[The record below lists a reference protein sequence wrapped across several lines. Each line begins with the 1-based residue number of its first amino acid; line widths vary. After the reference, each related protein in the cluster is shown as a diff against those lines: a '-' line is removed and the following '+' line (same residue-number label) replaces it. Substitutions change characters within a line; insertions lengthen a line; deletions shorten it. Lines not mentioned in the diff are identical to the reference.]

1 MPSSEVVTLRL
12 SPAVSR
18 QLARLAR
25 START
30 KSRLAAEAIEKFL
43 EDNAWQV
50 EAIEEGIRAAD
61 AGDLHTQASV
71 EEWVDS
77 WGTKRERRRSK

>member
-1 MPSSEVVTLRL
+1 MATTEVVTLRL

-18 QLARLAR
+18 RLARLAR

-30 KSRLAAEAIEKFL
+30 KSKLAAEAIEKYL
-43 EDNAWQV
+43 EDNAWQI

-61 AGDLHTQASV
+61 EGDLHSHASV
-71 EEWVDS
+71 EEWVES
-77 WGTKRERRRSK
+77 WGTKRERRRAK